1 MYSEGYISVSLSIR
15 FPIRVKFVEIE
26 LSIVNWKYVLEM
38 IHVIYGKSRTIIDI
52 VARQS
57 VYDDT
62 SDFVEFVACFICAN
76 T

>member
-1 MYSEGYISVSLSIR
+1 MYSEEYISVSLSIR

-52 VARQS
+52 VARQG

>member
-15 FPIRVKFVEIE
+15 FPMRVKFVEIE

-52 VARQS
+52 VARQGI
-57 VYDDT
+57 YDDT

>member
-15 FPIRVKFVEIE
+15 FPIRVKFVKIE

-52 VARQS
+52 VARQG

-62 SDFVEFVACFICAN
+62 SDFAEFVACFICAN